1 MLNKLNTTTKLHN
14 LQNNQI
20 CAAHQL
26 EIMIMIKLTEKF
38 TKILLKKKEKA
49 LTLKVMNKDD
59 HPIKENH

>member
-1 MLNKLNTTTKLHN
+1 
-14 LQNNQI
+14 
-20 CAAHQL
+20 
-26 EIMIMIKLTEKF
+26 MIKLTEKF